1 MKLSTL
7 CLSALLFICSST
19 AALGDTK
26 IYHWVDEQGKSHFSD
41 TASPGTEEISVN
53 NQNLLF
59 NSKTAEKETKPEN
72 ELAMQTSQEI
82 DADVKYQANITSPLD
97 DTALRSNEGTIN
109 IQVATIP
116 EKKNNHKLQLFLD
129 GKALGDAQV
138 SPTISAQ
145 NIDRGTHQVQVHL
158 LDENGKLLAKTQ
170 VVTIH
175 LQRVA
180 IGQANATIQ

>member
-7 CLSALLFICSST
+7 CLSALILICSST

-41 TASPGTEEISVN
+41 TASPGTKEISVN
-53 NQNLLF
+53 NQNLLL
-59 NSKTAEKETKPEN
+59 NSTAPEQQRKTKNESTIENKAEI
-72 ELAMQTSQEI
+72 S
-82 DADVKYQANITSPLD
+82 YQATITSPLD
-97 DTALRSNEGTIN
+97 DVALRSNEGTIN
-109 IQVATIP
+109 VQVATIP
-116 EKKNNHKLQLFLD
+116 EKKDNQKLQLFLD
-129 GKALGDAQV
+129 GKALGEAQL

-170 VVTIH
+170 VVTVH

-180 IGQANATIQ
+180 IGQVNAAIQ